1 MFADIR
7 KFIELTEKSNLD
19 CIQNYVPLVFPSELP
34 TESVNYYK
42 DARVCLSDVPY
53 STEFN

>member
-1 MFADIR
+1 MFANIR